1 MIKDLFERSEKFPLN
16 IIYFFIEISFMLVG
30 HFSILSFYLRSNK
43 KIKYSV
49 PYVNTVGDALEHI
62 DYFRL
67 KTINK
72 NNHKLLFIDQ
82 FPTSDYIK
90 FLFNKEKYT
99 VYNEFVYRFF
109 LKILTII
116 FNDRRNI
123 VLRYKIIIQK
133 LLAIYLSKINFY
145 KKNKHFFFQIKEI
158 KKFLNKNS
166 KVFFNR
172 FAESH
177 IFFSKIES
185 KLEKNELVKKYGFFK
200 IENACKYSKIKKN
213 RLFKNLKLKNKKYV
227 CLHIRN
233 SEKKINN
240 LRGSEDF
247 KSYEKVV
254 NFFSN
259 KKISIVLTGNKNK
272 KVGNFFKK
280 FKNVIDYRN
289 SKYQTIVNDL
299 YLANHAMLFITQIS
313 GPIMHPIFF
322 GKPFLGLDLV
332 TFEDIQLYNKGFYLP
347 KKFYQKNNK
356 KMKYTEIFKNSLIF
370 KDSYF
375 NRDKFTVQETNKEE
389 KFKFVK
395 FSFNK
400 ILNNDYELNPN
411 QNKYLQKKLN
421 IYSNFITLQNINKIF
436 FDNKNF

>member
-1 MIKDLFERSEKFPLN
+1 M
-16 IIYFFIEISFMLVG
+16 
-30 HFSILSFYLRSNK
+30 
-43 KIKYSV
+43 
-49 PYVNTVGDALEHI
+49 
-62 DYFRL
+62 
-67 KTINK
+67 
-72 NNHKLLFIDQ
+72 
-82 FPTSDYIK
+82 
-90 FLFNKEKYT
+90 
-99 VYNEFVYRFF
+99 
-109 LKILTII
+109 
-116 FNDRRNI
+116 
-123 VLRYKIIIQK
+123 
-133 LLAIYLSKINFY
+133 
-145 KKNKHFFFQIKEI
+145 
-158 KKFLNKNS
+158 
-166 KVFFNR
+166 
-172 FAESH
+172 
-177 IFFSKIES
+177 
-185 KLEKNELVKKYGFFK
+185 
-200 IENACKYSKIKKN
+200 
-213 RLFKNLKLKNKKYV
+213 

-233 SEKKINN
+233 SEKNINN